1 VLKRLNPNISCRRL
15 LEVDRK
21 QLTFLIIIVL
31 GFYTFITDEPQKQR
45 IIQQFK
51 NKRGIVNSESAK
63 D

>member
-1 VLKRLNPNISCRRL
+1 
-15 LEVDRK
+15 LEIDRK